1 MIVAT
6 TINRISYMSLS
17 NSPAIIRN
25 IISLEKQKVWNGK
38 IQQTKAIKN

>member
-6 TINRISYMSLS
+6 TINRISYTSS
-17 NSPAIIRN
+17 NNFPAIIQKN
-25 IISLEKQKVWNGK
+25 ISQETQKVWNGK